1 MPFFKEYKHY
11 IQVEVTATNTDD
23 FNAWYGY
30 VESQIRKIVPVLENA
45 HAITTHL
52 LPKSFAP
59 VRVGEGSDS

>member
-1 MPFFKEYKHY
+1 M
-11 IQVEVTATNTDD
+11 EVTATNTDD

-30 VESQIRKIVPVLENA
+30 VESQISKIVPVLENT